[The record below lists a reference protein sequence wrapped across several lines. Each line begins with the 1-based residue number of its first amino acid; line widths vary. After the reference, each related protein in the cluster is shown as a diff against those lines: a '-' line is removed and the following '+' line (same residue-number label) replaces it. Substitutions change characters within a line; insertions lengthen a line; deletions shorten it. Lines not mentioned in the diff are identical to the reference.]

1 MKTWKGGSVA
11 AGTLGFYIA
20 GKNMYSCIASIG
32 ILQPLLDLV
41 RPVVAL
47 VPPPISRWNRL
58 IISQFYCVLGNGEQR
73 YTLNM
78 ISNLKKNFIQDFFE
92 FLPQDKNWVLIAHKI
107 RIKIQTDIFSG
118 RFLRAFL

>member
-1 MKTWKGGSVA
+1 MA

-58 IISQFYCVLGNGEQR
+58 IISQFYCVLGNGEQQ
-73 YTLNM
+73 Y
-78 ISNLKKNFIQDFFE
+78 SQHDLKPKKEFHPRFF
-92 FLPQDKNWVLIAHKI
+92 
-107 RIKIQTDIFSG
+107 
-118 RFLRAFL
+118 